1 MTSGELALLRSCLD
15 SAVSYLEFGAGAST
29 IHASSVPTI
38 ERIDSVE
45 SSGEYVDEHLLP
57 NAAISAA
64 LSAGRLAFHVID
76 IGETSKWGYPIDA
89 SKKHL
94 WPNYSLGV
102 FSRPST
108 HDLVLVDGR
117 FRVACT
123 LSSILST
130 PDDCRILLHDF
141 WDRPQYHIVSKYL
154 ETMDRID
161 TMGLFRKKPGV
172 DPRKLRSLLERY
184 QYLPADRTIA
194 TIGAWIRHK
203 ARRVRAVAPSSSDQQ
218 GPVHPSIDG
227 S

>member
-1 MTSGELALLRSCLD
+1 MTTGELALLQSCLD

-29 IHASSVPTI
+29 MHASNVPTI
-38 ERIDSVE
+38 KRIDSVD
-45 SSGEYVDEHLLP
+45 SSGPYIDEHLRP

-64 LSAGRLAFHVID
+64 LSTGRLEFHVID
-76 IGETSKWGYPIDA
+76 VGETSKWGYPIDE

-102 FSRPST
+102 FSRPSN

-154 ETMDRID
+154 ETIDRID
-161 TMGLFRKKPGV
+161 TMGLFRKRPGV
-172 DPRKLRSLLERY
+172 DARKLRSLLGKY

-194 TIGAWIRHK
+194 TIGAWIKHK
-203 ARRVRAVAPSSSDQQ
+203 TRRA
-218 GPVHPSIDG
+218 
-227 S
+227 